1 MKVIVTGA
9 SGFIG
14 KSLYKKLI
22 ADGFEVIGL
31 SSLDADLT
39 KTGSLDKYSN
49 IKFDRIF
56 HLAAWTQAGDFCLS
70 HSGDQWIINQQINT
84 NVLQW
89 WKNSQPQ
96 AKLISFGTSCSYP
109 ETGVL
114 TEERYLCGSPVDG
127 LYAYAMTKR
136 ML

>member
-84 NVLQW
+84 NVLHIQ
-89 WKNSQPQ
+89 KQ
-96 AKLISFGTSCSYP
+96 AY
-109 ETGVL
+109 
-114 TEERYLCGSPVDG
+114 
-127 LYAYAMTKR
+127 
-136 ML
+136 